1 MIEEPREPD
10 YDRLVSD
17 DYTLDELKENINI
30 LINLGLI
37 EVGGIT
43 PDGNWLYQTTE
54 KANSMPIQEVT
65 MLLMDELERQDD
77 Q

>member
-54 KANSMPIQEVT
+54 KANNMPIQEVT